1 MADTNLPTFAQGAMP
16 SFTPPAEDQDSA
28 SSILRGAL
36 GDQFSG
42 IGNLMDKK
50 AKADEKVM
58 RLEQEQKK
66 SELERKAK
74 DYGTYVKGIK
84 SQYEQAKP
92 ALMAAPPKF
101 NVTKDTQEG
110 LTGLAALMTVGS
122 LIIGSKGASSG
133 VNAMNA
139 MTGVLKG
146 YQEGNQQRIDF
157 ETKKYEQSV
166 KDWERTLQQTKD
178 ALSRYEKMASLDLN
192 KATAEA
198 AAYAASQ
205 GQDVI
210 AAKIR
215 SGTIGDA
222 IKMVQNLQQQ
232 TNTSK
237 LVSVIDKDTN
247 QQTYATE
254 AQIRQNP
261 DRYQAA
267 PTGRATAQP
276 GATSEAVST
285 NAQAIANYSI
295 APPGRNNR
303 NRDQIMA
310 QVMVIN
316 PEYKEGDY
324 GNQNIALR
332 NWTNPNG
339 AGFKQIGAFSTVSGH
354 LETLNKL
361 ATALDNGD
369 TPTINAMVNYIK
381 RQTGDATVTN
391 YDTAKQ
397 AVAGELVKAVTGVAG
412 ALYDREEAAANLLR
426 NGSPEQQEQAIETWK
441 QLIASRL
448 ETSMYQF
455 KSGTGRSENDFLQL
469 LPPATREYFSGYA
482 GVRPAARTET
492 PRAPSAASGTTPSTA
507 QPAYLNGREII
518 VKNGRWVFK
527 DTGEEAR

>member
-1 MADTNLPTFAQGAMP
+1 MADTDTAQEGNNGILKKALGGLNLGGFDPDAYSFLIDEQTKAKKAELEAEGEQKRIFAQG
-16 SFTPPAEDQDSA
+16 
-28 SSILRGAL
+28 
-36 GDQFSG
+36 
-42 IGNLMDKK
+42 
-50 AKADEKVM
+50 KADAEKTFATGL
-58 RLEQEQKK
+58 RQQY
-66 SELERKAK
+66 KAAEP
-74 DYGTYVKGIK
+74 T
-84 SQYEQAKP
+84 
-92 ALMAAPPKF
+92 LMSAPPKF
-101 NVTKDTQEG
+101 NVSKDTQEG

-122 LIIGSKGASSG
+122 LIVGSKGATSG

-157 ETKKYEQSV
+157 ETKKYEQSI
-166 KDWERTLQQTKD
+166 KEWERTLAQTKES
-178 ALSRYEKMASLDLN
+178 LSRYEKLAATDLSA
-192 KATAEA
+192 ATSQAAAEA
-198 AAYAASQ
+198 ASK
-205 GQDVI
+205 GQEVI

-215 SGTIGDA
+215 QEGISQTKA
-222 IKMVQNLQQQ
+222 MVDKLIQQ
-232 TNTSK
+232 TVTSR
-237 LVSVIDKDTN
+237 LISVLDKETG

-254 AQIRQNP
+254 AQIRQSP

-267 PTGRATAQP
+267 PTGRATTQP
-276 GATSEAVST
+276 SATSEAVST

-310 QVMVIN
+310 QVMAIN

-339 AGFKQIGAFSTVSGH
+339 SGFKQIGAFSTVSGH

-448 ETSMYQF
+448 ETAMYQY

-482 GVRPAARTET
+482 GVRPAAQTET